1 MIHCKWPWLVGLM
14 VSLFLLGAGSG
25 LTGGAEY
32 AWDLDPW
39 RRVIEMAR
47 LGLLMFVVGA
57 IGTAALAAV
66 IAWKSSRWVRK
77 DSPPR
82 PVEVRL
88 SPEENDR
95 LMRLAD

>member
-14 VSLFLLGAGSG
+14 VSLFLLGAGAA
-25 LTGGAEY
+25 LYWGADY
-32 AWDLDPW
+32 AWHRDQWNRL
-39 RRVIEMAR
+39 IEMAR
-47 LGLLMFVVGA
+47 LGLLLFVVGA
-57 IGTAALAAV
+57 VGTAALTAV
-66 IAWKSSRWVRK
+66 IACKSPRWVRK

-95 LMRLAD
+95 LMRRAD